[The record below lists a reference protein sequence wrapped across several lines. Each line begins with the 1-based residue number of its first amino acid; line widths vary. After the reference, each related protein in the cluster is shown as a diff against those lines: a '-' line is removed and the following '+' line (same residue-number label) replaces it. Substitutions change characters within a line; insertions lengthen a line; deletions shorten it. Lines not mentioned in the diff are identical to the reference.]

1 MIQKVIDISEL
12 FKDIECQIGKLEYS
26 QESVGTFLDKS
37 DEQEDE
43 MIQILRNSLEHITN
57 K

>member
-26 QESVGTFLDKS
+26 EESVGTFLDKS